1 MMEKQVETLG
11 DTMKVIDVIWFNSRF
26 GTCGFVVAENER
38 GERKIY
44 AGVVLGLDP
53 TADKHEIRSWGN
65 KVDIEKLKVF
75 LAKAKVNEPEPQ
87 PVKEELPAMVSILEL
102 STGKTLYLTGGEI
115 TRDDAHEAIVRLTE
129 TWGTDF
135 EKQGI
140 RDKALGLK

>member
-26 GTCGFVVAENER
+26 GACGLVVAENEG

-44 AGVVLGLDP
+44 GGVVLGLDP
-53 TADKHEIRSWGN
+53 RADKHELRSWGN
-65 KVDIEKLKVF
+65 KVDIEKLEGF
-75 LAKAKVNEPEPQ
+75 IAKAKVNEPEPK
-87 PVKEELPAMVSILEL
+87 PVKEELPEMISILEL
-102 STGKTLYLTGGEI
+102 STGKALYLTGGEL

-129 TWGTDF
+129 IWGTDF

-140 RDKALGLK
+140 KDKALGLK